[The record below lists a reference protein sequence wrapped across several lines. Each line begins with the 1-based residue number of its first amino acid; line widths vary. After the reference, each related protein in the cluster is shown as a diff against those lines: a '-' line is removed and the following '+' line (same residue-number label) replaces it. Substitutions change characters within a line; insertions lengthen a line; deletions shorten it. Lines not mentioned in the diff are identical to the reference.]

1 MKIALAQI
9 RSTPNVFENLTI
21 VRDYAEQAQQQGAQL
36 VVFPEATMFPFGEDL
51 YTQTHRHYHQW
62 EQTLSEFAQDIGI
75 HIIAGGFAPEPSEA
89 HRVYNQ
95 LSCAFSLDKIDKTAE
110 SEKLQYYR
118 KIHVYDALGYR
129 ESAHIIAGKEP
140 VLITI
145 DGVCL
150 GLSTCYDVRFPE
162 LYQYL
167 ADAGAQCMVISASW
181 AGGPHK
187 REQWQTL
194 TSARALDT
202 GSYVIAVDQALSPT
216 PNSGIPSGIGYSR
229 AIAPYGEILCELGEV
244 SALAIVDI
252 DLTQVERTRESL
264 PLLQQR
270 QLKTV
275 STTV

>member
-9 RSTPNVFENLTI
+9 HSTPNIFENLTT

-36 VVFPEATMFPFGEDL
+36 VVFPEATMLPFGEDL
-51 YTQTHRHYHQW
+51 RAQTQRHHHRW
-62 EQTLSEFAQDIGI
+62 EQTLAALAQELGI
-75 HIIAGGFAPEPSEA
+75 HIIAGGFAPEPLDA

-95 LSCAFSLDKIDKTAE
+95 LSCAFPLDNTKNSDNQQRF
-110 SEKLQYYR
+110 QYYR

-129 ESAHIIAGKEP
+129 ESEHIIAGKEP
-140 VLITI
+140 TLVTVE
-145 DGVCL
+145 GVRI

-162 LYQYL
+162 LYQHL
-167 ADAGAQCMVISASW
+167 AAAGAQCMVVSASW
-181 AGGPHK
+181 ADGPHK

-216 PNSGIPSGIGYSR
+216 PSSGMPTGIGYSR
-229 AIAPYGEILCELGEV
+229 AIAPHGEILCELGET
-244 SALAIVDI
+244 SALAVVNI
-252 DLTQVERTRESL
+252 DLTQVNRTRENL

-270 QLKTV
+270 QLKTNL
-275 STTV
+275 